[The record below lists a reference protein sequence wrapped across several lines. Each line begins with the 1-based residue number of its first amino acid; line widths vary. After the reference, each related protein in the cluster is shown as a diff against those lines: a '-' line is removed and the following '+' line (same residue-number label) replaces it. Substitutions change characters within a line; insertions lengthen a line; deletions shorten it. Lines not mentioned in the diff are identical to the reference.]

1 MAGLEHKDIFKPNLK
16 TVIDIGANKGQFA
29 LASRKYAPNAKIF
42 SFEPLENP
50 SKIFSKIFLNDKNT
64 YLYSVAIGPK
74 PRNLFIN
81 LSAREDSSS
90 ILKIGHNQT
99 KLFKGTDF
107 IGKKKIR
114 VAPLN
119 FFSNKRK
126 ILRPSLLK
134 IDVQGFEF
142 EVLKGSLSL
151 LKYFDFIYCECSYI
165 ELYEKQKLAPEI
177 IVLLKSNGFSLVKI
191 YNAIFDKNNKTIQA
205 DLFFMNS
212 VPN

>member
-1 MAGLEHKDIFKPNLK
+1 M
-16 TVIDIGANKGQFA
+16 
-29 LASRKYAPNAKIF
+29 
-42 SFEPLENP
+42 
-50 SKIFSKIFLNDKNT
+50 
-64 YLYSVAIGPK
+64 AIGPK
-74 PRNLFIN
+74 TRNLFIN

-90 ILKIGHNQT
+90 ILKIGRNQT

-114 VAPLN
+114 IAPLN
-119 FFSNKRK
+119 YFLNKRK
-126 ILRPSLLK
+126 ILKPSLLK

-165 ELYEKQKLAPEI
+165 ELYERQRLAPEI
-177 IVLLKSNGFSLVKI
+177 IVWMKRNGFSLVKI
-191 YNAIFDKNNKTIQA
+191 YNAICDKNNKIIQA
-205 DLFFMNS
+205 DFFFMNS